1 MFFLSNKVRGGELG
15 LVRGEGRGAGRGQET
30 GPYSRERETGLYSR
44 GALKTQ
50 YIIKQDFFP
59 VRVLSTNTNLT
70 V

>member
-15 LVRGEGRGAGRGQET
+15 LVRGEGRGAGRGKGT
-30 GPYSRERETGLYSR
+30 GPYSREQETGLYSR

-50 YIIKQDFFP
+50 YIIKKDFFP

>member
-1 MFFLSNKVRGGELG
+1 MGVGAGKGGRE
-15 LVRGEGRGAGRGQET
+15 GAGRGQET

-50 YIIKQDFFP
+50 YMLKQDFFP

>member
-15 LVRGEGRGAGRGQET
+15 PVRGEGRGGGVGREL
-30 GPYSRERETGLYSR
+30 ETGLYSR

-59 VRVLSTNTNLT
+59 VRVFSTSTNLT
-70 V
+70 I